1 MSPGTVCAVLVAVAA
16 SALPAAASAFVFTD
30 GKAQSCIVRGVALRE
45 YAAPATD
52 PTVKDR
58 VGVTLPENG
67 SYVIVWNPDRLK
79 ALPPPVHDFIFFHE
93 CAHAQLPTSVELQA
107 NCAGLKAMRAAGRA
121 GPAVEAE
128 LEAFFK
134 NSGYWQDT
142 LRCANRVVEPTPEGM
157 LKLAPPPASKPA
169 G

>member
-1 MSPGTVCAVLVAVAA
+1 MLTKTLCTVLVAAA
-16 SALPAAASAFVFTD
+16 AWGLSEGASAFVFAD
-30 GKAQSCIVRGVALRE
+30 GKALSCVVNGVTLRE

-52 PTVKDR
+52 PAVKDR
-58 VGVTLPENG
+58 VGLTLPENG

-79 ALPPPVHDFIFFHE
+79 ALPPAVHDFIFFHE

-142 LRCANRVVEPTPEGM
+142 VRCANRVIEATPQGTI
-157 LKLAPPPASKPA
+157 KLAPPPAPKP
-169 G
+169 GG